1 MVITLLKV
9 KVVTLNKNT
18 LKQIEK
24 VCGNKNGVLKGYVID
39 EFGMATFIG
48 EENGKLYSTRQ
59 DYMPDTFTA
68 KGKAVGYD
76 RHSFSKLIDE
86 LKASL
91 PQIFT
96 S

>member
-1 MVITLLKV
+1 MEITLLKV
-9 KVVTLNKNT
+9 KVVTLNKST

-24 VCGNKNGVLKGYVID
+24 VCGNKDGRLKGYVID

-59 DYMPDTFTA
+59 DYMMDTLIA
-68 KGKAVGYD
+68 KGRAVGYD
-76 RHSFSKLIDE
+76 RHSFAEMIAE
-86 LKASL
+86 LKATL
-91 PQIFT
+91 PQIFI